1 MEELQKAIMSGRA
14 ERVTGELEKL
24 LRDCHKPQG
33 LLDEMIET
41 VRQVGEAFSRGE
53 AFIPE
58 MLIAAKAMQAGA
70 QFLAPFLALSEAKK
84 LGKLVIGTV
93 FGDLHDVGKN
103 LVSLVFQGSGF
114 EVVDLGVDLP
124 ADKVVRAY
132 EVEKP
137 DLIGLS
143 ALLTTTMGAM
153 EQTVRDLKTKYPSAK
168 VLIGGAPITAEFAN
182 RIGADGYAEDAA
194 RAVEVAKQILGG

>member
-1 MEELQKAIMSGRA
+1 MEKLQKAIISGRA

-24 LRDCHKPQG
+24 LKECRKPQE
-33 LLDEMIET
+33 LLDGMIET

-70 QFLAPFLALSEAKK
+70 QFLAPLLALSEARK

-124 ADKVVRAY
+124 VDKVVKAY
-132 EVEKP
+132 EAERP

-143 ALLTTTMGAM
+143 SLLTTTMGAM
-153 EQTVRDLKTKYPSAK
+153 EQTVRALKATYPDAK
-168 VLIGGAPITAEFAN
+168 VLVGGAPITAEFAN

-194 RAVEVAKQILGG
+194 RAVEVARKILCR

>member
-1 MEELQKAIMSGRA
+1 MQELQNAIRSGRA
-14 ERVTGELEKL
+14 QRVTAELERL
-24 LRDCHKPQG
+24 LKEGRAPQEILNG
-33 LLDEMIET
+33 MIET

-70 QFLAPFLALSEAKK
+70 QFLTPVLAPTEVKK
-84 LGKLVIGTV
+84 HGKLMIGTV

-124 ADKVVRAY
+124 VESVLNSY
-132 EVEKP
+132 EKERP
-137 DLIGLS
+137 DLVGLS

-153 EQTVRDLKTKYPSAK
+153 EQIVRAVKMKHPEAI
-168 VLIGGAPITAEFAN
+168 VLVGGAPITSEFAS
-182 RIGADGYAEDAA
+182 RIGADGYAEDAG
-194 RAVEVAKQILGG
+194 RAVFVAKKILHK

>member
-1 MEELQKAIMSGRA
+1 MEELQNAIKSGRVQ
-14 ERVTGELEKL
+14 RVTAELERL
-24 LRDCHKPQG
+24 LKEGYTPQE
-33 LLDEMIET
+33 LLNEMIET

-70 QFLAPFLALSEAKK
+70 QYLAPLLSLTEVKK
-84 LGKLVIGTV
+84 HGKLMIGTV
-93 FGDLHDVGKN
+93 LGDLHDVGKN

-124 ADKVVRAY
+124 LEKVMKSY
-132 EVEKP
+132 EIEKP

-153 EQTVRDLKTKYPSAK
+153 EQIVRGVKTKHPEA
-168 VLIGGAPITAEFAN
+168 VILVGGAPITAEFAN
-182 RIGADGYAEDAA
+182 RIGADGYAEDAG
-194 RAVEVAKQILGG
+194 RAVDLAKKILRK

>member
-1 MEELQKAIMSGRA
+1 MKELQNAIRSGRGQ
-14 ERVTGELEKL
+14 RVTAELERL
-24 LRDCHKPQG
+24 LKERHTPQE
-33 LLDEMIET
+33 LLNEMIET

-70 QFLAPFLALSEAKK
+70 QYLAPLLALAEVKK
-84 LGKLVIGTV
+84 HGKLMIGTV

-114 EVVDLGVDLP
+114 EVIDLGVDLP
-124 ADKVVRAY
+124 IERVMKSY
-132 EVEKP
+132 EIEKP

-153 EQTVRDLKTKYPSAK
+153 EQIVRAMKMKYPDAIIL
-168 VLIGGAPITAEFAN
+168 VGGAPITAEFAS

-194 RAVEVAKQILGG
+194 RAVDLAKKILRK

>member
-1 MEELQKAIMSGRA
+1 MEELQKAIISGRV
-14 ERVTGELEKL
+14 ERVVGELKKL
-24 LRDCHKPQG
+24 LKDSHKPQE

-70 QFLAPFLALSEAKK
+70 QFLAPFLALSEAKE

-93 FGDLHDVGKN
+93 CGDLHDVGKN

-114 EVVDLGVDLP
+114 EVVDIGVDLP
-124 ADKVVRAY
+124 VDKVVKVY

-153 EQTVRDLKTKYPSAK
+153 EQTVRALKIKYPSAR
-168 VLIGGAPITAEFAN
+168 VLVGGAPITAEFAN

-194 RAVEVAKQILGG
+194 RAVEVAKQILSR

>member
-1 MEELQKAIMSGRA
+1 MGELQEAIRSGRVQ
-14 ERVTGELEKL
+14 RVTAELEKL
-24 LRDCHKPQG
+24 LKEGRKPQE

-70 QFLAPFLALSEAKK
+70 QFLAPLLALSEAKK
-84 LGKLVIGTV
+84 HGKLVIGTV

-103 LVSLVFQGSGF
+103 LVALVFQGSGF

-124 ADKVVRAY
+124 VDKVVKAY
-132 EVEKP
+132 EIERP

-153 EQTVRDLKTKYPSAK
+153 EQTVRALKAKYPDARIL
-168 VLIGGAPITAEFAN
+168 VGGAPVTAEFAS

-194 RAVEVAKQILGG
+194 RAVEVAKRILGK

>member
-1 MEELQKAIMSGRA
+1 MEELQKAIISGRT
-14 ERVTGELEKL
+14 ERVKGELERL
-24 LRDCHKPQG
+24 LKEGHRPQE

-70 QFLAPFLALSEAKK
+70 HFLAPQMALSEVKK
-84 LGKLVIGTV
+84 LGKLIIGTV
-93 FGDLHDVGKN
+93 YGDLHDVGKN

-124 ADKVVRAY
+124 VDKVVKAY

-153 EQTVRDLKTKYPSAK
+153 EQTVRALKTKYPDAK
-168 VLIGGAPITAEFAN
+168 VLVGGAPITAEFAS

-194 RAVEVAKQILGG
+194 RAVEVAKQIMRK

>member
-1 MEELQKAIMSGRA
+1 MEELQKAVISGRA
-14 ERVTGELEKL
+14 QRVTDELERL
-24 LRDCHKPQG
+24 LRTGHKPQE

-41 VRQVGEAFSRGE
+41 LRQVGEAFSCGE

-58 MLIAAKAMQAGA
+58 MLIAAKAMQTGA
-70 QFLAPFLALSEAKK
+70 QFLAPFLASSEARK
-84 LGKLVIGTV
+84 LGKLAIGTV

-114 EVVDLGVDLP
+114 EVADLGVDLP
-124 ADKVVRAY
+124 VDKVVKAY

-153 EQTVRDLKTKYPSAK
+153 EQTVRALKAKYPDAK
-168 VLIGGAPITAEFAN
+168 VLVGGAPITSEFAS

-194 RAVEVAKQILGG
+194 RAVEVAKQILRR

>member
-1 MEELQKAIMSGRA
+1 MEELQKAIRSGRA
-14 ERVTGELEKL
+14 QRVTGELERL
-24 LRDCHKPQG
+24 LKEGRKPQE

-41 VRQVGEAFSRGE
+41 LRQVGEAFSRGE

-70 QFLAPFLALSEAKK
+70 QFMAPLLALSEAKK

-124 ADKVVRAY
+124 VDKVVKAY
-132 EVEKP
+132 EVERP

-153 EQTVRDLKTKYPSAK
+153 EQTVRALKAKYPDAK
-168 VLIGGAPITAEFAN
+168 VLVGGAPVTAEFAR

-194 RAVEVAKQILGG
+194 RAVEVAKQLLRK

>member
-1 MEELQKAIMSGRA
+1 MEELQKAVRSGKTEWVIR
-14 ERVTGELEKL
+14 ELDRL
-24 LRDCHKPQG
+24 LKEGQKPRE
-33 LLDEMIET
+33 LLDRMIEV
-41 VRQVGEAFSRGE
+41 VRQVGEAFSLGE

-70 QFLAPFLALSEAKK
+70 EFLAPFLTVSETKK

-103 LVSLVFQGSGF
+103 LVSLVFQGNGF
-114 EVVDLGVDLP
+114 EVIDLGIDLP
-124 ADKVVRAY
+124 IDKVVRAY

-153 EQTVRDLKTKYPSAK
+153 EQTVRALKEKHSEAR
-168 VLIGGAPITAEFAN
+168 VIVGGAPVTKEFAE
-182 RIGADGYAEDAA
+182 RIGADGYAPDAA
-194 RAVEVAKQILGG
+194 QAVELARRLLGF

>member
-1 MEELQKAIMSGRA
+1 MDELQKAIISGRP

-24 LRDCHKPQG
+24 LKESHKPQE
-33 LLDEMIET
+33 LLDGMIET
-41 VRQVGEAFSRGE
+41 VRQIGEAFSRGE

-70 QFLAPFLALSEAKK
+70 HFLAPLMILSEVKK

-124 ADKVVRAY
+124 VDKVVKAY
-132 EVEKP
+132 EIEKP

-153 EQTVRDLKTKYPSAK
+153 EQTVRALKTKYPRAR
-168 VLIGGAPITAEFAN
+168 VLVGGAPITAEFAN

-194 RAVEVAKQILGG
+194 RAVEVANQILGR